1 MAFEVA
7 SIHPTKPGEFTPPN
21 MGLDNGDGFNPT
33 GGLFKADFPLFVY
46 ISFAYKIR
54 MTEDEA
60 EAMVA
65 HLPKWVTDDNYEIHA
80 RGPVNATKDQMRLMM
95 QSLLARRFGLAVHYE
110 PRQVAV
116 FALTPVRPGAM
127 GPKLQP
133 HPAAT
138 NCSNWPPPTPTPD
151 AAPIQKQPETI
162 TGGFP
167 TVCGGILGVPASARD
182 RYSLGGRNVSMNLIA
197 SSLSSWGHLGRPV
210 VNRTDL
216 AGAYDFVL
224 EFTPDP
230 PPAYAQGIDSD
241 GPTFQE
247 ALRQQLG
254 MKLESQKA
262 PIDFLIIDHV
272 ERPSSN

>member
-1 MAFEVA
+1 MYGSSE
-7 SIHPTKPGEFTPPN
+7 
-21 MGLDNGDGFNPT
+21 GLLRATN
-33 GGLFKADFPLFVY
+33 FPLIQY
-46 ISFAYKIR
+46 LEFAYKLTDYQEDLLRETAPDWVIR
-54 MTEDEA
+54 DRFNIEARTEDRN
-60 EAMVA
+60 V
-65 HLPKWVTDDNYEIHA
+65 
-80 RGPVNATKDQMRLMM
+80 TKDQMRLMM

-138 NCSNWPPPTPTPD
+138 TCSNWPPPTPTPD